1 MITQEN
7 LPQLLETLE
16 FSSSSKNSDI
26 SPKIYTKTYNNGAQ
40 IIVNFQ
46 QKKISYP
53 EAIQKGDDTTCHFRA
68 NENFVVL
75 ECVNRLLDKGYPPE
89 NLVLEHRWKLGHESK
104 TSGKADIVV
113 KDNTGKTY
121 IIIECKTAG
130 AEFKKE
136 WENMQ
141 KDGGQLLSY
150 FCQDKN
156 AQFLCLY
163 TSDFHNSDKPLTYSN
178 KIISTKDNED
188 YLRENG
194 LKGYQHA
201 KTVSEIFQVW
211 RDVYEF
217 DAEEKG
223 IFEKEF
229 NAYNAGKAA
238 LNFNDLKEITQK
250 DTSGKSGEDG
260 KYHEFAKIL
269 RKYNIS
275 GKENAFDKLVNL
287 FLCKIYD
294 ETHNKDNLHFCYR
307 GVMADSFESLQDRLM
322 ILYKDAMKEFLHE
335 DITYVSNEEIGA
347 QFHDFKRNKIKT
359 KALQEQIE
367 EFIRQLKFYSHS
379 DFSFL
384 EVHNKKLFLQN
395 ALVLRDVV
403 QLFQNY
409 KLTSNQTT
417 QFLGN
422 LFELFLQK
430 GMKQDEGQFFTP
442 LPICEFIMYALPLKA
457 LLQENPS
464 LKVIDY
470 ACGAGHFL
478 NTYANVVA
486 QIEDHQSRKEGA
498 KTTTQSKIYG
508 IEKEYRLS
516 KVAKVSSAMYGQN
529 ITITYAD
536 ALDKDKF
543 TEKDFD
549 LLVANPPYSVKGF
562 LETLSDKMRQSY
574 ELFEEGTNLE
584 TNAIECFFI
593 ERANDLLKSH
603 AKAAIILPI
612 SILNKGGIYENTRKI
627 LLRHFD
633 IIAINALGGSTF
645 GATGTNTIILFLS
658 KKPVYASTNES
669 QAYLNLKENI
679 EESLSFENV
688 YLAPFLQDYCTFQGY
703 PREDF
708 EPFLDG
714 VLTENL
720 QNHKIFKEYENAF
733 LTSKEFKALQN
744 AKPYK
749 TAPKEEQNALRKKE
763 FVTFCLNLEKE
774 KLLYFSLIGQQKTLI
789 VNSPDDN
796 KAAKKFLGYEW
807 SERKG
812 SEGLKELNTPYL
824 SPLFERENLDN
835 PHKISFLIRRA
846 FLNNAELSSTL
857 EKTLTPVMK
866 NTLPIPEEL
875 AEFAQFVPLNTCFD
889 FQNATFNK
897 VISLT
902 PSIEKTSSFEKSKF
916 ELVKIKDLCAIGR
929 GRVISKDDMEKNNG
943 EYPVYSSATQNN
955 GIIGYLNTFDFEGEY
970 VTWTTDG
977 VYAGICFYRN
987 GKFNCTNVCGT
998 LKTLDNKKLLP
1009 QFLSKVLNLTTPDYV
1024 VRTSNPKLM
1033 NNVMAEIK
1041 IPLPPLE
1048 IQKTIVNACEEV
1060 EAQNHA
1066 LERAIANQHD
1076 TISAILS
1083 YTKIT
1088 DADIHQNFNQEN
1100 TTLFHSLPTP
1110 ETYGLSEWKK
1120 IALDYCCENIFAGGD
1135 APKGRVFNEKKEGF
1149 TIPIFSNGA
1158 TNNGLY
1164 GYTDIAR
1171 VTTPAVTVSARG
1183 TIGFSAIRT
1192 EPFFPIVR
1200 LITLIPDPFKIT
1212 LSYLY
1217 YALQKVN
1224 FENTGSNTSQLT
1236 VPDIKRYSIPLPPL
1250 DAQEKI
1256 VNAIDKC
1263 EKEILRLQNEKEAL
1277 CGKTDAILKQYLF

>member
-1 MITQEN
+1 M
-7 LPQLLETLE
+7 
-16 FSSSSKNSDI
+16 
-26 SPKIYTKTYNNGAQ
+26 
-40 IIVNFQ
+40 
-46 QKKISYP
+46 
-53 EAIQKGDDTTCHFRA
+53 R
-68 NENFVVL
+68 
-75 ECVNRLLDKGYPPE
+75 
-89 NLVLEHRWKLGHESK
+89 
-104 TSGKADIVV
+104 
-113 KDNTGKTY
+113 
-121 IIIECKTAG
+121 
-130 AEFKKE
+130 
-136 WENMQ
+136 

-163 TSDFHNSDKPLTYSN
+163 TSDYIDKKLTYHN
-178 KIISTKDNED
+178 IIISTKDNED
-188 YLRENG
+188 FLREKN
-194 LKGYQHA
+194 LKGYNNA
-201 KTVSEIFQVW
+201 KTVPEIFQVW

-217 DAEEKG
+217 AAEEKG
-223 IFEKEF
+223 IFEAEF

-457 LLQENPS
+457 LLQKNPS

-478 NTYANVVA
+478 NTFANVVA
-486 QIEDHQSRKEGA
+486 QIEDQQPRKEGA
-498 KTTTQSKIYG
+498 KTTAYSKIYG

-529 ITITYAD
+529 INITYAD
-536 ALDKDKF
+536 ALDKDQF

-562 LETLSDKMRQSY
+562 LETLSKNKKMCKSY
-574 ELFEEGTNLE
+574 ELFDEGINLE
-584 TNAIECFFI
+584 TNAIECFFV

-603 AKAAIILPI
+603 AKAAIILPV
-612 SILNKGGIYENTRKI
+612 SILTKDGIYEKTRQI
-627 LLRHFD
+627 LFRHFD
-633 IIAINALGGSTF
+633 IIAINELGGGTF

-679 EESLSFENV
+679 ENLSFENV
-688 YLAPFLQDYCTFQGY
+688 FLAPFLREYCAFQNY
-703 PREDF
+703 PLEDF
-708 EPFLDG
+708 KAFLEG
-714 VLTENL
+714 VLTDTLN
-720 QNHKIFKEYENAF
+720 NHEVFKEYRQAF
-733 LTSKEFKALQN
+733 LTSAEYKTLQKSN
-744 AKPYK
+744 PYK
-749 TAPKEEQNALRKKE
+749 TASEEEQNTRKEKE
-763 FVTFCLNLEKE
+763 FITFCLEKEKE
-774 KLLYFSLIGQQKTLI
+774 KLLYFSLIGKQKTLI
-789 VNSPDDN
+789 IKSPTEN
-796 KAAKKFLGYEW
+796 KAAKNFLGYEW
-807 SERKG
+807 SDRKG
-812 SEGLKELNTPYL
+812 SEGLKELNNPYC
-824 SPLFERENLDN
+824 SPLFERDNLDN
-835 PHKISFLIRRA
+835 SNKIAFLIRSA
-846 FLNNAELSSTL
+846 FLNNATFSTTDENTLSIPEDL
-857 EKTLTPVMK
+857 EKFT
-866 NTLPIPEEL
+866 
-875 AEFAQFVPLNTCFD
+875 QFVPLNQCLD
-889 FQNATFNK
+889 FKTATFNK
-897 VISLT
+897 VINLSLIT
-902 PSIEKTSSFEKSKF
+902 TNAAEKSSLFENCQF
-916 ELVKIKDLCAIGR
+916 ELVKLDEVLKDLGKGKRPA
-929 GRVISKDDMEKNNG
+929 SFENKNG
-943 EYPVYSSATQNN
+943 EFNFYKSSFEVYKCSHYDFDTEAI
-955 GIIGYLNTFDFEGEY
+955 IIG
-970 VTWTTDG
+970 DG
-977 VYAGICFYRN
+977 GAANINYDN
-987 GKFNCTNVCGT
+987 GKFSASDHSYVFSN
-998 LKTLDNKKLLP
+998 LEDSKTLLKFIYYVLYTNIQILQNGFKGIGI
-1009 QFLSKVLNLTTPDYV
+1009 QNISKTYIKN
-1024 VRTSNPKLM
+1024 
-1033 NNVMAEIK
+1033 IK

-1048 IQKTIVNACEEV
+1048 IQQQIVNACEEV

-1066 LERAIANQHD
+1066 LDRAIADQHD
-1076 TISAILS
+1076 TISAILA

-1110 ETYGLSEWKK
+1110 ETYGLSEWESERLTAQDFVLK
-1120 IALDYCCENIFAGGD
+1120 IG
-1135 APKGRVFNEKKEGF
+1135 KRVLNSEVTQEG
-1149 TIPIFSNGA
+1149 IN
-1158 TNNGLY
+1158 
-1164 GYTDIAR
+1164 
-1171 VTTPAVTVSARG
+1171 V
-1183 TIGFSAIRT
+1183 FSANVC
-1192 EPFFPIVR
+1192 EPFGRIKADLLKDFSVDSVLWGIDGDWMTNF
-1200 LITLIPDPFKIT
+1200 IKAGDPFYPTDHCGVLRSTKHKAK
-1212 LSYLY
+1212 L
-1217 YALQKVN
+1217 LQFVLFQAGKTQN
-1224 FENTGSNTSQLT
+1224 FSRANRASIDRVSNL
-1236 VPDIKRYSIPLPPL
+1236 KLKLPPL
-1250 DAQEKI
+1250 EAQEKI
-1256 VNAIDKC
+1256 VSAIEAC
-1263 EKEILRLQNEKEAL
+1263 EKEILRLENEKESL
-1277 CGKTDAILKQYLF
+1277 HGKTDAILKQYLF

>member
-1 MITQEN
+1 
-7 LPQLLETLE
+7 
-16 FSSSSKNSDI
+16 
-26 SPKIYTKTYNNGAQ
+26 
-40 IIVNFQ
+40 
-46 QKKISYP
+46 
-53 EAIQKGDDTTCHFRA
+53 H

-75 ECVNRLLDKGYPPE
+75 ECVNRLLEKGYPPE
-89 NLVLEHRWKLGHESK
+89 NLELEPRWRLGRESK

-113 KDNTGKTY
+113 RDNTGKIY

-130 AEFKKE
+130 AEFNTE
-136 WENMQ
+136 WENMR

-163 TSDFHNSDKPLTYSN
+163 TSDYSSDVDKKLTYHN
-178 KIISTKDNED
+178 IIISTKDNED
-188 YLRENG
+188 FLREKN
-194 LKGYQHA
+194 LKGYNNA
-201 KTVSEIFQVW
+201 KTVPEIFHVW
-211 RDVYEF
+211 RDVYELA
-217 DAEEKG
+217 AEEKG

-457 LLQENPS
+457 LLQKNPS

-486 QIEDHQSRKEGA
+486 QIEDQQPRKEGA
-498 KTTTQSKIYG
+498 KTTVQSKIYG

-529 ITITYAD
+529 INITYAD
-536 ALDKDKF
+536 ALDKNKF

-562 LETLSDKMRQSY
+562 LETLSEKMRKSY
-574 ELFEEGTNLE
+574 ELFDEGINLE
-584 TNAIECFFI
+584 TNAIECFFV

-603 AKAAIILPI
+603 AKAAIILPV
-612 SILNKGGIYENTRKI
+612 SILTKDGIYEKTRQI
-627 LLRHFD
+627 LFRHFD
-633 IIAINALGGSTF
+633 IIAINELGGGTF

-688 YLAPFLQDYCTFQGY
+688 FLAPFLREYCAFQNY
-703 PREDF
+703 PLEDF
-708 EPFLDG
+708 KAFLEG
-714 VLTENL
+714 VLTDTLN
-720 QNHKIFKEYENAF
+720 NHEVFKEYRQAF
-733 LTSKEFKALQN
+733 LTSAEYKTLQKSN
-744 AKPYK
+744 PYK
-749 TAPKEEQNALRKKE
+749 TASEEEQNTRKEKE
-763 FVTFCLNLEKE
+763 FITFCLEKEKE
-774 KLLYFSLIGQQKTLI
+774 KLLYFSLIGKQKTLI
-789 VNSPDDN
+789 IKSPTEN

-807 SERKG
+807 SDRKG
-812 SEGLKELNTPYL
+812 SEGLKELNNPYC
-824 SPLFERENLDN
+824 SPLFERDNLDN
-835 PHKISFLIRRA
+835 SNKIAFLIRSA
-846 FLNNAELSSTL
+846 FLNNTAMNATL
-857 EKTLTPVMK
+857 EKDPYAPLNNALDISP
-866 NTLPIPEEL
+866 EL
-875 AEFAQFVPLNTCFD
+875 AEFAQFVPLNQCLD
-889 FQNATFNK
+889 FKTAAFNK
-897 VISLT
+897 VINLSLIT
-902 PSIEKTSSFEKSKF
+902 TSFEEKASLF
-916 ELVKIKDLCAIGR
+916 ENSRYKLVKLKDVVKFGR
-929 GRVISKDDMEKNNG
+929 GSSKYTKNIYKEDGQFDAYSGAGCDGKVDFYENDCEAVII
-943 EYPVYSSATQNN
+943 SSVGARC
-955 GIIGYLNTFDFEGEY
+955 GK
-970 VTWTTDG
+970 
-977 VYAGICFYRN
+977 CFYAT
-987 GKFNCTNVCGT
+987 GKWTAINNTMVMYANEDKILNKFLYLLTNNEEFWPRSGSAQPFIRPS
-998 LKTLDNKKLLP
+998 D
-1009 QFLSKVLNLTTPDYV
+1009 
-1024 VRTSNPKLM
+1024 
-1033 NNVMAEIK
+1033 AENQK

-1048 IQKTIVNACEEV
+1048 IQQQIVNACEEV

-1066 LERAIANQHD
+1066 LDRAIAERRD

-1088 DADIHQNFNQEN
+1088 DADFHQ
-1100 TTLFHSLPTP
+1100 
-1110 ETYGLSEWKK
+1110 
-1120 IALDYCCENIFAGGD
+1120 
-1135 APKGRVFNEKKEGF
+1135 
-1149 TIPIFSNGA
+1149 
-1158 TNNGLY
+1158 
-1164 GYTDIAR
+1164 
-1171 VTTPAVTVSARG
+1171 
-1183 TIGFSAIRT
+1183 
-1192 EPFFPIVR
+1192 
-1200 LITLIPDPFKIT
+1200 
-1212 LSYLY
+1212 
-1217 YALQKVN
+1217 
-1224 FENTGSNTSQLT
+1224 
-1236 VPDIKRYSIPLPPL
+1236 
-1250 DAQEKI
+1250 
-1256 VNAIDKC
+1256 
-1263 EKEILRLQNEKEAL
+1263 
-1277 CGKTDAILKQYLF
+1277 

>member
-53 EAIQKGDDTTCHFRA
+53 EAIQKGDETTCNFSH

-75 ECVNRLLDKGYPPE
+75 ECVNRLLEKGYPPE
-89 NLVLEHRWKLGHESK
+89 NLELEPRWRLGRESK

-113 KDNTGKTY
+113 RDNTGKIY

-130 AEFKKE
+130 AEFNKE
-136 WENMQ
+136 WENMR

-156 AQFLCLY
+156 TQFLCLY
-163 TSDFHNSDKPLTYSN
+163 TSDYSSDVDKKLTYRN
-178 KIISTKDNED
+178 IIISTKDNED
-188 YLRENG
+188 FLREKN
-194 LKGYQHA
+194 LKGYNNA
-201 KTVSEIFQVW
+201 KTVPEIFQVW

-217 DAEEKG
+217 AAEEKG
-223 IFEKEF
+223 IFEPEF

-457 LLQENPS
+457 LLQKNPS

-486 QIEDHQSRKEGA
+486 QIEDQQPRKEGA
-498 KTTTQSKIYG
+498 KTTAQSKIYG

-529 ITITYAD
+529 INITYAD
-536 ALDKDKF
+536 ALDKNKF

-562 LETLSDKMRQSY
+562 LETLSKKMRKSY
-574 ELFEEGTNLE
+574 ELFDEGINLE
-584 TNAIECFFI
+584 TNAIECFFV

-603 AKAAIILPI
+603 AKAAIILPV
-612 SILNKGGIYENTRKI
+612 SILTKDGIYEKTRQI
-627 LLRHFD
+627 LFRHFD
-633 IIAINALGGSTF
+633 IIAINELGGGTF

-688 YLAPFLQDYCTFQGY
+688 FLAPFLREYCAFQNY
-703 PREDF
+703 PLEDF
-708 EPFLDG
+708 KAFLEG
-714 VLTENL
+714 VLTDTLN
-720 QNHKIFKEYENAF
+720 NHEVFKEYRQAF
-733 LTSKEFKALQN
+733 LTSAEYKTLQKSN
-744 AKPYK
+744 PYK
-749 TAPKEEQNALRKKE
+749 TAPEEEQNTRKEKE
-763 FVTFCLNLEKE
+763 FITFCLEKEKE
-774 KLLYFSLIGQQKTLI
+774 KLLYFSLIGKQKTLI
-789 VNSPDDN
+789 IKSPTEN
-796 KAAKKFLGYEW
+796 KAAKNFLGYEW
-807 SERKG
+807 SDRKG
-812 SEGLKELNTPYL
+812 SEGLKELNNPYC
-824 SPLFERENLDN
+824 SPLFERDNLDN
-835 PHKISFLIRRA
+835 SNKIAFLIRNA
-846 FLNNAELSSTL
+846 FLNNTAMNATL
-857 EKTLTPVMK
+857 EKDPYAPLNNALDISP
-866 NTLPIPEEL
+866 EL
-875 AEFAQFVPLNTCFD
+875 AEFAQFVPLNQCLD
-889 FQNATFNK
+889 FKTATFNK
-897 VISLT
+897 VINLSLIT
-902 PSIEKTSSFEKSKF
+902 TNAAEKSSLFENCQF
-916 ELVKIKDLCAIGR
+916 ELVKLGSIIEEKPK
-929 GRVISKDDMEKNNG
+929 SKIQVKEAQENLDGIYPFFTSGEKILKFDQFFSDG
-943 EYPVYSSATQNN
+943 QTLF
-955 GIIGYLNTFDFEGEY
+955 LNTGGKA
-970 VTWTTDG
+970 G
-977 VYAGICFYRN
+977 VKFYN
-987 GKFNCTNVCGT
+987 GKAAYSTDTWAICSKNENDYLTKFLFYLLQNISPIINDFYFKGSS
-998 LKTLDNKKLLP
+998 LKHLQKSDFKNISLP
-1009 QFLSKVLNLTTPDYV
+1009 KPN
-1024 VRTSNPKLM
+1024 
-1033 NNVMAEIK
+1033 
-1041 IPLPPLE
+1041 LE
-1048 IQKTIVNACEEV
+1048 IQQQIVNACEEV

-1066 LERAIANQHD
+1066 LDRAIADQHD

-1088 DADIHQNFNQEN
+1088 DADFHQ
-1100 TTLFHSLPTP
+1100 
-1110 ETYGLSEWKK
+1110 
-1120 IALDYCCENIFAGGD
+1120 
-1135 APKGRVFNEKKEGF
+1135 
-1149 TIPIFSNGA
+1149 
-1158 TNNGLY
+1158 
-1164 GYTDIAR
+1164 
-1171 VTTPAVTVSARG
+1171 
-1183 TIGFSAIRT
+1183 
-1192 EPFFPIVR
+1192 
-1200 LITLIPDPFKIT
+1200 
-1212 LSYLY
+1212 
-1217 YALQKVN
+1217 
-1224 FENTGSNTSQLT
+1224 
-1236 VPDIKRYSIPLPPL
+1236 
-1250 DAQEKI
+1250 
-1256 VNAIDKC
+1256 
-1263 EKEILRLQNEKEAL
+1263 
-1277 CGKTDAILKQYLF
+1277 